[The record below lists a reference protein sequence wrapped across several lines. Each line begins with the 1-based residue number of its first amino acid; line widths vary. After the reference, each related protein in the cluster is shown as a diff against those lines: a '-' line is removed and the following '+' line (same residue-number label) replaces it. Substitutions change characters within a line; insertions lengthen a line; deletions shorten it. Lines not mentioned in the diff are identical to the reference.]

1 VRCRFALPVLLA
13 ALALAGCGEEHAG
26 SDPHEAVLPAGVVR
40 PADAKTDQDTNPANL
55 ASAVI
60 TYSFGQLPQYID
72 DASFRLLPHDV
83 RQTSTPGETTT
94 RGYRITVPRTSL
106 VLDTVYTA
114 SPTTAETRQL
124 ASAWTVD
131 VTLDGRHVPNPARHW
146 VFYRNNGPQIC
157 RIYFPGDLGSL
168 AMGANSMVFRPLAAG
183 RHRLVVRLEQRL
195 PPAPPARLVADY
207 RLLVL
212 DRGPNARERAI
223 APEEDEP
230 PPPSNRTP
238 LSFRT
243 GSSF

>member
-1 VRCRFALPVLLA
+1 VPSRVALPVLLA
-13 ALALAGCGEEHAG
+13 ALVLAGCGEKHVA
-26 SDPHEAVLPAGVVR
+26 SDPHVAVLPAGAVR
-40 PADAKTDQDTNPANL
+40 PADAKTDQDTNSANL

-60 TYSFGQLPQYID
+60 TYSFGQLPRYID
-72 DASFRLLPHDV
+72 DARFRLLPHDV
-83 RQTSTPGETTT
+83 QQTSAPGETTT
-94 RGYRITVPRTSL
+94 RVYRITVPRTGL

-124 ASAWTVD
+124 AGAWTVD
-131 VTLDGRHVPNPARHW
+131 VALDGRHVANPASHW

-168 AMGANSMVFRPLAAG
+168 NMGANSMVFRPLVAG

-195 PPAPPARLVADY
+195 PPARPARLVAVY

-223 APEEDEP
+223 APEEDEAP
-230 PPPSNRTP
+230 PASNRTP
-238 LSFRT
+238 LSFRP
-243 GSSF
+243 GSGF